1 MASLTN
7 NKRYSKMIT
16 DPKDLD
22 FIFSSTTYDCTKL
35 SFIMECFGEFNGKR
49 RFQPYDL
56 ITVPPG
62 VYGPENK
69 KNKNTFT
76 TTVGLFVFNRIF
88 IENDRTLFDLLGYI
102 SEPITK
108 KTFGKINSKISY
120 AVIEDDVPLDSL
132 KRFMQLTQKHMAYV
146 DILSPSFTDNMLE
159 ISTITAKKKE
169 ELLKKYAKGIEEKDP
184 SEMEKMEKELLA
196 YMEDVLKDDPSF
208 DMINSGAKMS
218 KGNNFKKMF
227 ATCGAVKQPD
237 PTKGDYEIITG
248 NYIDGI
254 KPEEYAKF
262 ADSLVGGPYSRAVKT
277 QTGGALE
284 KLAVKSFEHLITR
297 AGTDCGTKKYIE
309 VFLTDKNIKDW
320 MYSYIIEG
328 NNLVELTSK
337 NRDKYIGKTV
347 KLRFASMCESKE
359 YICNKCAGN
368 LFARLGI
375 ENVGVACYAI
385 MSKIKL
391 ISMKA
396 FHDSTISTV
405 HMGDY
410 GYKKIFGL

>member
-1 MASLTN
+1 MAIVNRIRHSKLITN
-7 NKRYSKMIT
+7 PEDIN
-16 DPKDLD
+16 
-22 FIFSSTTYDCTKL
+22 FIFSSTTDQCTKL
-35 SFIMECFGEFNGKR
+35 SFIMECFGDFNGKR
-49 RFQPYDL
+49 RFNPYDI

-62 VYGPENK
+62 IYGPEDK

-76 TTVGLFVFNRIF
+76 TTVGLFIFNRIF
-88 IENDRTLFDLLGYI
+88 IENDRPLFDLLHYI

-120 AVIEDDVPLDSL
+120 AVIEDDVPLESL

-146 DILSPSFTDNMLE
+146 DILSPSFTENML
-159 ISTITAKKKE
+159 SITAIAAKKRE
-169 ELLKKYAKGIEEKDP
+169 ELMKKYAKGIEEKDP
-184 SEMEKMEKELLA
+184 AEVEKMEKELLD
-196 YMEDVLKDDPSF
+196 YMEDYLKDDPSY

-227 ATCGAVKQPD
+227 GTCGAVKQPD
-237 PTKGDYEIITG
+237 PTKGDYEVITG
-248 NYIDGI
+248 NYLDGI
-254 KPEEYAKF
+254 KPEEYSKF
-262 ADSLVGGPYSRAVKT
+262 ADSLIGGPYSRAV
-277 QTGGALE
+277 QTAHGGYLE
-284 KLAVKSFEHLITR
+284 KAFVKAFEHLYTKKD
-297 AGTDCGTKKYIE
+297 TDCGTKHYIN
-309 VFLTDKNIKDW
+309 VTLTDKNIKEW

-328 NNLVELTSK
+328 NQLIELTSK
-337 NRDKYIGKTV
+337 VKDKYIGKTV
-347 KLRFASMCESKE
+347 KLRFAGMCESKD

-375 ENVGVACYAI
+375 ENVGVASYAM

-396 FHDSTISTV
+396 FHDSSLKTS